1 MDDAIAGSIS
11 FVVPRM
17 AEDTNANVAQCVPKK
32 KRKKEKQGIFC
43 GERRNGHK
51 WWEQVEVKRTLC
63 MSGRRRL
70 EILQLQEEEGLGES
84 TRAALCYLKV
94 CQHPH
99 LQPITFQKKKKK
111 THPATYDFHP
121 PVAGMPLQFF
131 FFLPSSSSFHAS
143 ISLNMATVPLVPPP
157 PPHTAPG
164 CCWLLRVNAKKRGGW
179 GGNSKLNIWSSCR
192 ADV

>member
-1 MDDAIAGSIS
+1 MEHLVCGAKNGRRRKHKRHP
-11 FVVPRM
+11 VCP
-17 AEDTNANVAQCVPKK
+17 
-32 KRKKEKQGIFC
+32 RKKTEKQRIFC
-43 GERRNGHK
+43 GEWRNGRK

-99 LQPITFQKKKKK
+99 LQPITFQKIKNKKN
-111 THPATYDFHP
+111 PATYDFHP

-131 FFLPSSSSFHAS
+131 LPSSSSFHTS
-143 ISLNMATVPLVPPP
+143 LSLNMATVPLAPPP
-157 PPHTAPG
+157 PPYSTRLLLAVACECKKKGEKTA
-164 CCWLLRVNAKKRGGW
+164 
-179 GGNSKLNIWSSCR
+179 S
-192 ADV
+192 